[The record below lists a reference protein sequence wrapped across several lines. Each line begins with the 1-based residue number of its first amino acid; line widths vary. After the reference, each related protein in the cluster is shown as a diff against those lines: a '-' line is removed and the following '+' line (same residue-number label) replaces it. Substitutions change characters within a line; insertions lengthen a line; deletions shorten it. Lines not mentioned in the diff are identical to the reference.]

1 MALGKDILIDNM
13 ESHRWNELSS
23 LSPTFIE
30 LLRQYYYVGGMPAVV
45 KSYVD
50 KKLGKFTAA
59 DVLANCPSIG
69 RTSVFNALKKLV
81 EEGYIEKYGEK
92 QQAYYVKK
100 STFAW

>member
-1 MALGKDILIDNM
+1 MEFEERVGIMDNM
-13 ESHRWNELSS
+13 GVKSS
-23 LSPTFIE
+23 A
-30 LLRQYYYVGGMPAVV
+30 YDVV